1 MKKVIYIATA
11 IFAVSFQLS
20 CDKID
25 TACDEI
31 KPTSALV
38 DSLPDSIK
46 VGEPYTI
53 YVDYV
58 LENSCGSFEKFE
70 TTNTGDKL
78 QIQLITKYE
87 GCNCDQTFTE
97 EVAQFDLLL
106 EAPGYYSIEFWEDE
120 DDYNS
125 FLVKG
130 FE

>member
-1 MKKVIYIATA
+1 MKRLFIILTLASSLA
-11 IFAVSFQLS
+11 GQMS

-46 VGEPYTI
+46 VGEPYI
-53 YVDYV
+53 VNIDYV

-78 QIQLITKYE
+78 QIQLITKYA
-87 GCNCDQTFTE
+87 GCNCDQTFSE
-97 EVAQFDLLL
+97 ELAQFNLLL
-106 EAPGYYSIEFWEDE
+106 EYPGYYSIEFWEDD
-120 DDYNS
+120 DDYNT
-125 FLVKG
+125 FLIKA